1 MFSDQTKP
9 FYAKQP
15 KKYKACKSYIV
26 SFAVVSLRPDIYR
39 GHENRCVHSIISYL
53 SLSRTEGFK
62 VNKRPFPFL
71 HKIKSDM
78 NKLPA
83 FCFLALAF
91 ISCGIEPPDTKLLSP
106 SQKNEISFEI
116 NDAGELFY
124 HVNRNDLQ
132 FIIPS
137 KLGFK
142 LKDRTLEDDFT
153 ITSTKERSSH
163 TQWKTVWGQRET
175 VTDHYNELTLHLK
188 QKSTGILLDV
198 VARAYD
204 DGVAFRY
211 FFPGQEALQ
220 DVVIMD
226 ELTEFNFRGD
236 YPAWWN
242 FADYDNYEKVYYSS
256 PISEIGDTIN
266 FYRRPDKEEIA
277 NMANTP
283 TTIEVNDQLVISIHE
298 ADLTDY
304 AGMNLQNRLDAPR
317 LKAHLTP
324 WLNGD
329 LVRARTPF
337 YSPWRTIQIAEDA
350 GGLVASDMIMNLN
363 PPCAYE
369 NTSWIETYKYIG
381 IWWEMHT
388 GRSAWAEKTQFGKP
402 INRPHGANTEN
413 AKRHIDFAA
422 KHGFPDV
429 LIEGWDKGWDDME
442 GSWTGYGI
450 FDWKT
455 PTDDFDL
462 EEVCRYAREKG
473 VRMMM
478 YHETISDID
487 HYEPAMG
494 NLYQMC
500 RDLGIK
506 TIKVGYTGDVNYDY
520 KKKTYRQ
527 HHHGQYMVRHYKK
540 MIQTAANYEL
550 MIINHEPIKFTG
562 EQRTYPNLMSREGAR
577 GQEYN
582 AWSRGNLPE
591 HGVVLPFTRILG
603 GPIDYT
609 PGIFE
614 MVLPQKDW
622 ADFEVRV
629 RSTVCKQLA
638 YYLTL
643 YSPMPMAA
651 DLPGHYEGKPAFEFI
666 KDVPTDWTESKV
678 LNAKIGDYFTIVRQ
692 EKGTDNWYLGS
703 TTDENGRAFEV
714 DLSFLAEEKRYA
726 ATIYADAEDAH
737 WKDNPHAVEII
748 KKEVTSQDELMIRLA
763 PGGGQA
769 IAFKVVE

>member
-1 MFSDQTKP
+1 MDK
-9 FYAKQP
+9 
-15 KKYKACKSYIV
+15 
-26 SFAVVSLRPDIYR
+26 L
-39 GHENRCVHSIISYL
+39 L
-53 SLSRTEGFK
+53 SLS
-62 VNKRPFPFL
+62 L
-71 HKIKSDM
+71 
-78 NKLPA
+78 L
-83 FCFLALAF
+83 
-91 ISCGIEPPDTKLLSP
+91 ISTFVSCVPKDINTRLLSP
-106 SQKNEISFEI
+106 DRKNELSFMI
-116 NDAGELFY
+116 NEAGEIFY
-124 HVNRNDLQ
+124 DVSREGLQ
-132 FIIPS
+132 FIKPS
-137 KLGFK
+137 RLGFE
-142 LKDRTLEDDFT
+142 LKDRSLKNNLTIIGSSRFT
-153 ITSTKERSSH
+153 GN

-188 QKSTGILLDV
+188 QRSTGLLLDV
-198 VARAYD
+198 VARAYN

-211 FFPGQEALQ
+211 VFPDQQ
-220 DVVIMD
+220 DLKDFVIMD
-226 ELTEFNFRGD
+226 ELTEFNFGGD
-236 YPAWWN
+236 YRAWWN
-242 FADYDNYEKVYYSS
+242 FADYDNYEKVYYNS
-256 PISEIGDTIN
+256 PVTEIGDTVK

-283 TTIEVNDQLVISIHE
+283 TTIEVNEQLVISIHE

-304 AGMNLQNRLDAPR
+304 AGMNLRNTLDGPR

-329 LVRARTPF
+329 LVRAGAPF
-337 YSPWRTIQIAEDA
+337 RSPWRTILIAENA
-350 GGLVASDMIMNLN
+350 GELVESDMIMNLN

-369 NTSWIETYKYIG
+369 NTDWIETCKYIG

-388 GRSAWAEKTQFGKP
+388 GKSAWAEKMQFGRP

-462 EEVCRYAREKG
+462 EEVCRYAQEKG

-487 HYEPAMG
+487 HYEPAMDE
-494 NLYQMC
+494 LYQMC

-520 KKKTYRQ
+520 EKKTYRQ

-540 MIQTAANYEL
+540 MVQTAAKYEL

-582 AWSRGNLPE
+582 AWSRGNSPE

-614 MVLPQKDW
+614 MFLPQKDW

-651 DLPGHYEGKPAFEFI
+651 DLPENYEGKTAFEFI

-678 LNAKIGDYFTIVRQ
+678 LNAGIGDYFTIVRQ

-703 TTDENGRAFEV
+703 TTDENGRTFEI
-714 DLSFLAEEKRYA
+714 DLSFLPEGKSYE
-726 ATIYADAEDAH
+726 ATIYADAADAH
-737 WKDNPHAVEII
+737 WKDNPHAVEIVT
-748 KKEVTSQDELMIRLA
+748 KEVSSKDRLTIVLA

-769 IAFKVVE
+769 IAFRVVE